1 MGKWLSWARHGGGA
15 FAFAF
20 VWWEME
26 IEMSSTEELQGVR
39 RERGNGVLIRVAV
52 NYVYESLQS
61 PMSSVIKEQNCWL
74 IALSHWVVV
83 LVSDTILRPNHI
95 WLSFIRVP
103 PLLMNLGTDSA
114 ASNTPVSWLFVSPA
128 THRHSRT
135 LDPVITRNCSTS
147 EITPHTSHSLLTVS
161 SPHPLPTC
169 LHHTSPL
176 TPLRTSSPW
185 IPILLPKHPFPF
197 LLLMTPTFSL
207 KENSFFL
214 PCG

>member
-1 MGKWLSWARHGGGA
+1 MVIERLGIDFPSPPQSTKGSCNCLCNFSISLPFLKDRCFHMGKWLSWARHVGGA

-147 EITPHTSHSLLTVS
+147 EITPHTSH
-161 SPHPLPTC
+161 PLY
-169 LHHTSPL
+169 
-176 TPLRTSSPW
+176 
-185 IPILLPKHPFPF
+185 
-197 LLLMTPTFSL
+197 
-207 KENSFFL
+207 
-214 PCG
+214 